1 MPYEPI
7 IWGIAL
13 AAAAGLR
20 LFAPF
25 VFVGA
30 LGRYAGMPTPELLD
44 WTATDAGF
52 LLLLIAT
59 LLVILGDKIPLVD
72 HGLDVVA
79 TLLKPVAGVLLPLAL
94 VYDLSPAAA
103 WILGIAAGGPLALGI
118 HATKAGTRA
127 ASTATTAGT
136 ANPILSFLED
146 ALAALV
152 LLFTLLAPILAVLL
166 ILALIGLTARAL
178 VRMRR
183 RRLARTASS

>member
-20 LFAPF
+20 VFAPF

-30 LGRYAGMPTPELLD
+30 LARYAGMPTPGLLE
-44 WTATDAGF
+44 WTASDAGF

-59 LLVILGDKIPLVD
+59 LLEILGDKIPVVD
-72 HGLDVVA
+72 HGLDAVA
-79 TLLKPVAGVLLPLAL
+79 TLLKPAAGVLLPLAL

-103 WILGIAAGGPLALGI
+103 WVLGIAAGGPLALGI

-127 ASTATTAGT
+127 ASTATTAGM
-136 ANPILSFLED
+136 ANPFLSFLED
-146 ALAALV
+146 TMAALI
-152 LLFTLLAPILAVLL
+152 LLFTLLAPAIALLLIVLL
-166 ILALIGLTARAL
+166 VVLTVRALIRL
-178 VRMRR
+178 RR
-183 RRLARTASS
+183 RRLARTSVP

>member
-59 LLVILGDKIPLVD
+59 LLEILGDKIPLVD

>member
-7 IWGIAL
+7 LWGIAL

-30 LGRYAGMPTPELLD
+30 LGRYAGMPTPDLLD

-59 LLVILGDKIPLVD
+59 LLEILGDKIPVVD
-72 HGLDVVA
+72 HGLDAVA
-79 TLLKPVAGVLLPLAL
+79 TLLKPAAGVLLPLAL
-94 VYDLSPAAA
+94 VYDMSPAAA

-118 HATKAGTRA
+118 HATKAGTRV

-136 ANPILSFLED
+136 ANPFLSFLED
-146 ALAALV
+146 AMAALI
-152 LLFTLLAPILAVLL
+152 LLFTLLLPLIAMLLVALLVVL
-166 ILALIGLTARAL
+166 TVRAL
-178 VRMRR
+178 NRMRR
-183 RRLARTASS
+183 RRLARTHVS